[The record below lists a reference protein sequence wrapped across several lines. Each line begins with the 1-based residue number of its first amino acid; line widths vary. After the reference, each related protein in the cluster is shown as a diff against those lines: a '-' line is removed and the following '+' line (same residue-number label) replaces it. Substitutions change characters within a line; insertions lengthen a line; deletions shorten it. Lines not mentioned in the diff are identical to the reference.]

1 MANDV
6 PRDPGGQTFRSGAD
20 AIASV
25 QRDGFDWKL
34 LREYFRFTDSWLSEG
49 QYEQLLSACL
59 RSIEAPDGQ
68 LALLDMLDLQYAVF
82 LEQVAV
88 QEQMLGHE
96 EDDEAS
102 PIAFGE
108 RVMAYLQIN
117 HNHRPDFGI
126 GYRSARSALLET
138 PPGHLI
144 RRLLGTVTGE

>member
-1 MANDV
+1 MVNDALCGRGDTV
-6 PRDPGGQTFRSGAD
+6 FRSGAD

-25 QRDGFDWKL
+25 ERDGFDWKL
-34 LREYFRFTDSWLSEG
+34 LREYFRFNDSWLSEG
-49 QYEQLLSACL
+49 QYDTLVSACL
-59 RSIEAPDGQ
+59 RSIDAPDDQ
-68 LALLDMLDLQYAVF
+68 HALIDMLDLQYAVF

-88 QEQMLGHE
+88 QQRMLGHVD
-96 EDDEAS
+96 DDEAS

-144 RRLLGTVTGE
+144 QRLLGTVTGD